1 MKKINEIETLL
12 NDFAI
17 RSFRDQGDED
27 YISARLACR
36 AALPGVF
43 LWACQQTIE
52 KYLKCILLLNRIP
65 ARDVNHNLSAALTA
79 VKNSGKLTLILTGP
93 TQKFIQQINTF
104 GRFRYFEIPNFAS
117 GEQIIALDRTAWE
130 LRRYCTLSLAQRQ
143 IMLVDGY
150 PAPIV
155 RLVAG
160 FLEQVIDDNAN
171 PARAPLLWQ
180 NAFFGVRRRKRIS
193 VYTWS
198 KMKNSPLYLHP
209 EILDEVL
216 KYVFLP
222 KDVITVYRSHKV
234 FRNP

>member
-1 MKKINEIETLL
+1 MTIDTLV

-43 LWACQQTIE
+43 LWASQQTIE

-65 ARDVNHNLSAALTA
+65 ATRVKHDLGAALTA
-79 VKNSGKLTLILTGP
+79 INHSGKLTVILTRP
-93 TQKFIQQINTF
+93 TQEFIKYIDTY
-104 GRFRYFEIPNFAS
+104 GRFRYFEIPNVAF
-117 GEQIIALDRTAWE
+117 GEHIVSLDRAAWE

-143 IMLVDGY
+143 IALAD
-150 PAPIV
+150 PAPKV
-155 RLVAG
+155 RLVG
-160 FLEQVIDDNAN
+160 GLLQNIIDDKTN
-171 PARAPLLWQ
+171 PAREPLLWQ
-180 NAFFGVRRRKRIS
+180 NAFFGERSRRRITIHAW
-193 VYTWS
+193 V

-222 KDVITVYRSHKV
+222 GDVISACRVHK
-234 FRNP
+234 P

>member
-1 MKKINEIETLL
+1 MTLEQL
-12 NDFAI
+12 VNDFAI

-36 AALPGVF
+36 AALPSVF

-65 ARDVNHNLSAALTA
+65 AIRVKHDLGAALTTI
-79 VKNSGKLTLILTGP
+79 NHSGKLTVILTPP
-93 TQKFIQQINTF
+93 TQDFIKQIDTF

-117 GEQIIALDRTAWE
+117 GTQIIALDRAAWE
-130 LRRYCTLSLAQRQ
+130 LRRYCTFSLAQRQ
-143 IMLVDGY
+143 IVITDGQ
-150 PAPIV
+150 PVPKV
-155 RLVAG
+155 RLVGG
-160 FLEQVIDDNAN
+160 FLEQIIDDNEN
-171 PARAPLLWQ
+171 PAREPLLWQ
-180 NAFFGVRRRKRIS
+180 NAFFGRRRRSRVS

-234 FRNP
+234 SKNP